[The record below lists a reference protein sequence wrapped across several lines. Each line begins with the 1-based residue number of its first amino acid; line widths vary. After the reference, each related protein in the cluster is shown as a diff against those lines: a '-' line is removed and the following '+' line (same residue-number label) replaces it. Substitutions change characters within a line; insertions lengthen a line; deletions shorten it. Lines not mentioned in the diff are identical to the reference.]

1 MGQTVRP
8 DSVQRRLPGL
18 LEDYLTKKLGG
29 DVGVSQLIRA
39 GAGSSREN
47 WLFDAT
53 LSDGT
58 MLPLVL
64 RRDPPASV
72 VDTSRD
78 AEVRVMQALCGTRIP
93 VPRVRWLEESSE
105 SLGAPFIIMD
115 RVPGLAERRLL
126 RNSAV
131 PIEQRVSIAHRICDV
146 LADIHALDVKTVLNQ
161 RGAADTFPRLS
172 PRDHVD
178 HWTAEI
184 ERARRE
190 PLPLLQLAGWWLR
203 DHVPDHAVAV
213 LVHGDYRVENVMVD
227 RGSVSAVIDWELAHI
242 GSPEEDIA
250 WYLLHRYRHD
260 HLIGEQW
267 TRAEFLARYCARSER
282 RVTETDLRFWSML
295 GLYKSAAIALAASS
309 AFIAGESNQPFGSAD
324 YFVRALAS
332 GLRADKDWP

>member
-1 MGQTVRP
+1 MTQTVRP
-8 DSVQRRLPGL
+8 DSVQRSLPRLL
-18 LEDYLTKKLGG
+18 QDYLTEKVGG

-58 MLPLVL
+58 QLPLVL
-64 RRDPPASV
+64 RRDPPTNV
-72 VDTSRD
+72 VETSRD
-78 AEVRVMQALCGTRIP
+78 AEVRVMQALGATHVP
-93 VPRVRWLEESSE
+93 VPRVRWLEESSD

-115 RVPGLAERRLL
+115 RVPGRAERRLL
-126 RNSAV
+126 RDSTV
-131 PIEQRVSIAHRICDV
+131 PIEQRVSIAHQLCDI
-146 LADIHALDVKTVLNQ
+146 LADIHSLDVENVLDPGDGTN
-161 RGAADTFPRLS
+161 AFPRLS

-184 ERARRE
+184 ERVRRE

-203 DHVPDHAVAV
+203 DHVPGHVDPV
-213 LVHGDYRVENVMVD
+213 LVHGDYRVENVLVD

-260 HLIGEQW
+260 HLIDGYW
-267 TRAEFLARYCARSER
+267 TRAEFLARYNARSER
-282 RVTETDLRFWSML
+282 SVTENDLRFWSML
-295 GLYKSAAIALAASS
+295 GLYKSAAIALTASA
-309 AFIAGESNQPFGSAD
+309 AFITSESNQPFGSAD
-324 YFVRALAS
+324 YFVHALAS
-332 GLRADKDWP
+332 GLQADKDWP